1 MKGKRDLSDY
11 SDAVDELAQWVCEAS
26 NEDTDDE
33 VVRYACQESLI
44 NSPMKVKKALSGTQK
59 QTC

>member
-33 VVRYACQESLI
+33 VVRLAMFSR
-44 NSPMKVKKALSGTQK
+44 MALNEILASALPKISVLG
-59 QTC
+59 